1 MTVDPNTLR
10 TPLGRVRYLGSAR
23 SGMREDWFMRLT
35 SVALVPLTIAFVW
48 LLLSLLAQD
57 YHGARNE
64 LGHPL
69 PAIVVMLFV
78 LVGIYHM
85 QLGMRSV
92 IADYLHGHA
101 REWALMA
108 NLFFAAVLALTCTY
122 AVLRIGFV

>member
-1 MTVDPNTLR
+1 MTEDSDTLR
-10 TPLGRVRYLGSAR
+10 TPLGRVRYLGSAH

-48 LLLSLLAQD
+48 LLVSLLAKD
-57 YHGARNE
+57 YNGVRAE

-69 PAIVVMLFV
+69 PAIIVMLFV

-92 IADYLHGHA
+92 IADYVHGRA

-108 NLFFAAVLALTCTY
+108 NLFFAAVLALACIY